1 MSRRPVRRPR
11 LARRGRGA
19 RAGRT
24 ARVARRLTRRLLR
37 PVLAVVVLV
46 LMRRVAGTVVT
57 SVAAAVVGTLWLVW
71 WWARVV
77 EPWLFAA
84 RPPHRS
90 AQLVR
95 PVAEPRPAAS
105 ERERHVVF
113 AQALAYVATRYL
125 AECEREV
132 GRDPEAQP

>member
-1 MSRRPVRRPR
+1 MRRLPIRRPR
-11 LARRGRGA
+11 LADSGRGA
-19 RAGRT
+19 RAG
-24 ARVARRLTRRLLR
+24 RVARRLTRRLLR

-57 SVAAAVVGTLWLVW
+57 SVVAAIVLTFGLVW

-84 RPPHRS
+84 RPPRRS

-95 PVAEPRPAAS
+95 PVAEPRPVPS
-105 ERERHVVF
+105 ERERHLLF
-113 AQALAYVATRYL
+113 AQALAYIATRYL

-132 GRDPEAQP
+132 GRDPEARG